1 MRRRNEEGRKIK
13 EKGDGAG
20 AGRKKGAE
28 VGAESERSAVAAEGS
43 VEGAGSE
50 GAEAEIGAEGAE
62 VESGGKG
69 GVDRQLRHLGRKRWV
84 PGTI

>member
-1 MRRRNEEGRKIK
+1 MRRNEEGRKIQ

-28 VGAESERSAVAAEGS
+28 VGAESERSAAAAEGS
-43 VEGAGSE
+43 VGEAGSE
-50 GAEAEIGAEGAE
+50 GVGAEIDGGAE

-69 GVDRQLRHLGRKRWV
+69 EVDRQLRHRGLKRWV